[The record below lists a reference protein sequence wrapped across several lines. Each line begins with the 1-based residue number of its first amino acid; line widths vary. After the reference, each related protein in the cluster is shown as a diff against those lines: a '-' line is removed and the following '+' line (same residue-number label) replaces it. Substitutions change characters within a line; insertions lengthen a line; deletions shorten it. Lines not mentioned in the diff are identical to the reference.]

1 MEKKRRLF
9 VMYHD
14 PCLDGVYAMTG
25 MMLPILTKIRRDK
38 WSIAMYMDF
47 LEEKLEKIKEIN

>member
-1 MEKKRRLF
+1 MENKPRLF
-9 VMYHD
+9 IMYHD

-38 WSIAMYMDF
+38 WTIPMYMDF
-47 LEEKLEKIKEIN
+47 LEEKLEKIKLK